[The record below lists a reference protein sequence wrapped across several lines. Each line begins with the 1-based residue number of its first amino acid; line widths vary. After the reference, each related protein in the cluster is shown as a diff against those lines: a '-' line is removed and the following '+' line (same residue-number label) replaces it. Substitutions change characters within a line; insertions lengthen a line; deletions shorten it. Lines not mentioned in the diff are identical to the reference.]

1 MRILLNTL
9 YVTTPEAYLS
19 KDGLNVVVS
28 VKQDEVFRIPVHNIE
43 QIVTFG
49 YMGASPGL
57 MKLCADNVSSRNHYY
72 VSVASPG
79 LMKLCADNGVGL
91 TFLSPQGRYIS
102 RSQGP
107 TRGNV
112 LLRKAQYRLSDEPNY
127 ALHLSKLFIAGKI
140 QNYRNI
146 LRRFVRDNG
155 SDEAVEIVAENLLR
169 CKRKVL
175 NADNVDSVR
184 GIEGEAANY
193 YFGVFPRLILNQKA
207 DFAFN
212 GRNRRPPKD
221 AVNAMLSFVYT
232 LICNDMASAL
242 ETVGLDPYV
251 GFLHT
256 LRPGRASLALD
267 MMEELRAYLGDR
279 LVLSLINR
287 KQISIKD
294 FLKQG
299 DEGIVMTDS
308 GRKTI
313 ISAWQSRK
321 REQITH
327 PYLNEKVSIGLLPY
341 IQSMLLARFIRRD
354 LEDYPVFLIN

>member
-28 VKQDEVFRIPVHNIE
+28 VRQEEIFRIPVHNIE

-57 MKLCADNVSSRNHYY
+57 MKLCADSNVS
-72 VSVASPG
+72 
-79 LMKLCADNGVGL
+79 L

-112 LLRKAQYRLSDEPNY
+112 LLRKAQYKHSDEPEY
-127 ALHLSKLFIAGKI
+127 SLHLSQLFIAGKI

-146 LRRFVRDNG
+146 LCRFVRDNG
-155 SDEAVEIVAENLLR
+155 EDEAVSHAAECLAR
-169 CKRKVL
+169 CKRNVL
-175 NADNVDSVR
+175 AATSIDSIR
-184 GIEGEAANY
+184 GIEGEAATC
-193 YFGVFPRLILNQKA
+193 YFGVFSRLILNQKA
-207 DFAFN
+207 DFVFE

-232 LICNDMASAL
+232 LICNDMTSAL

-251 GFLHT
+251 GFMHT

-279 LVLSLINR
+279 LVLSLVNR
-287 KQISIKD
+287 KQITVKD
-294 FLKQG
+294 FIKQG
-299 DEGIVMTDS
+299 DEGIIMTDS

-321 REQITH
+321 KEQITH
-327 PYLNEKVSIGLLPY
+327 PYLNEKVCIGLLPY
-341 IQSMLLARFIRRD
+341 IQAMLLARFIRKD
-354 LEDYPVFLIN
+354 LDDYPVFLIK

>member
-28 VKQDEVFRIPVHNIE
+28 VKQNEIFRIPIHNIE
-43 QIVTFG
+43 QIITFG

-57 MKLCADNVSSRNHYY
+57 MKLCADNNVS
-72 VSVASPG
+72 
-79 LMKLCADNGVGL
+79 L

-107 TRGNV
+107 TKGNV
-112 LLRKAQYRLSDEPNY
+112 LLRKAQYKNSDEPNF
-127 ALHLSKLFIAGKI
+127 ALHLCKLFIGGKI

-146 LRRFVRDNG
+146 LRRFIRDNG
-155 SDEAVEIVAENLLR
+155 DDEAIERVCEELL
-169 CKRKVL
+169 
-175 NADNVDSVR
+175 
-184 GIEGEAANY
+184 
-193 YFGVFPRLILNQKA
+193 LNQKE
-207 DFAFN
+207 DFVFE

-232 LICNDMASAL
+232 LIGNDMTSAL

-251 GFLHT
+251 GFMHT
-256 LRPGRASLALD
+256 LRPGRASLSLD

-287 KQISIKD
+287 KQITIKD
-294 FLKQG
+294 FIKQG

-308 GRKTI
+308 GRKI
-313 ISAWQSRK
+313 ILSAWQNRK
-321 REQITH
+321 KEQITH

-341 IQSMLLARFIRRD
+341 VQAMLLARFIRKD
-354 LEDYPVFLIN
+354 IDDYPVFLIK